1 MEIIF
6 AIFYLSG
13 LIKSFLIFYKIHFP
27 IDFTLF
33 LSILVIAV
41 ALYDLKNKKISFQFN
56 KNNLLAIISLAIFYF
71 WMLLSLLWTPSEHYS
86 LKKALFFL
94 PNILG
99 FLVPL
104 FYKKFNMAKFFRF
117 VSISLIVISIFF
129 VNIYLSYVNGK
140 ASKEHYDSIL
150 GLYLVCATYMGLNV
164 LVILGSHQRIFK
176 SLFVSSFVVTASFIM
191 MFLLGARGPLI
202 FTLVLLLPL
211 LFFKWIKIFYFEKLL
226 VTDLKKI
233 FFSILTIIMFSGV
246 FFIFEN
252 EISFLVE
259 RSLVRLELLVPTKSA
274 PSNGGSMGT
283 SVDTRIDQL
292 NFGVKL
298 IKSDRFSSIYGYGL
312 GSFGVLYSGKDIRA
326 YPHNVFLE
334 IWIELGLIGLFL
346 FLIFL
351 WFVFTTQLNG
361 YKIIGVFVL
370 FYIILNVLKS
380 SSFIDIRSFFAIF
393 GMYMLVSNTKKKSN

>member
-1 MEIIF
+1 
-6 AIFYLSG
+6 
-13 LIKSFLIFYKIHFP
+13 
-27 IDFTLF
+27 
-33 LSILVIAV
+33 
-41 ALYDLKNKKISFQFN
+41 
-56 KNNLLAIISLAIFYF
+56 
-71 WMLLSLLWTPSEHYS
+71 
-86 LKKALFFL
+86 
-94 PNILG
+94 
-99 FLVPL
+99 
-104 FYKKFNMAKFFRF
+104 
-117 VSISLIVISIFF
+117 
-129 VNIYLSYVNGK
+129 
-140 ASKEHYDSIL
+140 
-150 GLYLVCATYMGLNV
+150 MGLNV

-176 SLFVSSFVVTASFIM
+176 SLFVSSFVVAASFIM